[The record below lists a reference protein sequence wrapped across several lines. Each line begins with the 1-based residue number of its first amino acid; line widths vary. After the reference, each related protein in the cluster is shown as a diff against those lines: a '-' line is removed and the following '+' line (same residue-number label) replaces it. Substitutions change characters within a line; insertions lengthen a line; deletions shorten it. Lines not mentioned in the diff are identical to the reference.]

1 MQIFERKEKKY
12 ILSEE
17 KYSLLLDRISEH
29 MKEDKYGLHT
39 ICSLY
44 YDTNNYD
51 LIKRSSEKP
60 TFKEK
65 FRVRTYGVPSSEQM
79 VYLEIKKKLKG
90 IVYKRRIS
98 MRLSQV
104 DAYMKSKEA
113 QEFDDRLNQQ
123 ISNEI
128 FWLKKKE
135 TIAPKVIIS
144 YDRRAFSAYKED
156 EFRVTFDAKIRWR
169 NDDLQ
174 LANGH
179 DGELVA
185 PEIDVLMEVK
195 SLHAYPLWFVRILSD
210 LDLYPSK
217 FSKYEQV
224 YRRYL
229 NNQKVGVL

>member
-12 ILSEE
+12 ILSQE
-17 KYSLLLDRISEH
+17 KYGEFLERISAH

-44 YDTNNYD
+44 YDTKNYD

-60 TFKEK
+60 TYKEK
-65 FRVRTYGVPSSEQM
+65 FRVRTYGVPSDEQM
-79 VYLEIKKKLKG
+79 VYLEIKKKLMG

-98 MRLSQV
+98 MRLAQV
-104 DAYMKSKEA
+104 DTYMQSEKERK
-113 QEFDDRLNQQ
+113 FDNRLDQQ

-128 FWLKKKE
+128 FWLKQKE
-135 TIAPKVIIS
+135 TITPKVIIA
-144 YDRRAFSAYKED
+144 YDRRAFSAYEED
-156 EFRVTFDAKIRWR
+156 GFRVTFDAKIRWR
-169 NDDLQ
+169 NNDL
-174 LANGH
+174 LLLNGH

-185 PEIDVLMEVK
+185 PEIDILMEVK
-195 SLHAYPLWFVRILSD
+195 SLHAYPLWFANILSD

-229 NNQKVGVL
+229 MNQKVGV